1 MPRVFENIGRDKVRE
16 QLLEQGFE
24 LIKQHGLKKTSVSD
38 IAKNSGIGTG
48 TFYNFFSSKEEFV
61 YQIVMYKRNIIKE
74 HFNNLMQNGKLDKEA
89 FRNYLLEIYLS
100 DHNIF
105 DYINDSEIA
114 ILNARWPE
122 EYWKNSTNDAYTT
135 EWILSHL
142 EGVSPNC
149 DWKVFA
155 NLCKSISLIRYGQTR
170 LHQDKFQETLEVYI
184 DAIIRY
190 VFV

>member
-16 QLLEQGFE
+16 QLLEQGFQ

-38 IAKNSGIGTG
+38 IAKNAGIGTG
-48 TFYNFFSSKEEFV
+48 TFYNFFASKEEFV
-61 YQIVMYKRNIIKE
+61 YQIVLYKRNIVKE
-74 HFNNLMQNGKLDKEA
+74 FLNNLMKNGKLDKKA
-89 FRNYLLEIYLS
+89 FRSYLLEIYLS

-105 DYINDSEIA
+105 DYIDDSEIA
-114 ILNARWPE
+114 MLNTRWPE
-122 EYWKNSTNDAYTT
+122 EYWKNSTNDEQTS

-142 EGVSPNC
+142 EGVNPDC
-149 DWKVFA
+149 DWKIFA

-170 LHQDKFQETLEVYI
+170 LHQDKFQETLEIYI

-190 VFV
+190 VFI

>member
-1 MPRVFENIGRDKVRE
+1 MPRVFEHIGRDKVRE
-16 QLLEQGFE
+16 QLLEQGFQ

-38 IAKNSGIGTG
+38 IAKKAGIGTG
-48 TFYNFFSSKEEFV
+48 TFYNFFASKEEFV
-61 YQIVMYKRNIIKE
+61 YQIVLYKRNIMKNYFE
-74 HFNNLMQNGKLDKEA
+74 DLLQDGKLNKEA
-89 FRNYLLEIYLS
+89 FRSYLLKIHLS

-122 EYWKNSTNDAYTT
+122 EYWKNSTKDSQTT
-135 EWILSHL
+135 EWIMTHL
-142 EGVSPNC
+142 EGVRPDC

-155 NLCKSISLIRYGQTR
+155 NLSKALSLIRYGQTR
-170 LHQDKFQETLEVYI
+170 LHQDKYEETLRIYI

-190 VFV
+190 VFI